1 MVKTIRKLACEEFLA
16 AKYARAK
23 LKSLQKG
30 FIGFFLKI
38 IATLLN
44 SINFDLYYKSA
55 EKELIF
61 SFFKFFSKVFS
72 CIFGQ
77 KAVSLQRF

>member
-1 MVKTIRKLACEEFLA
+1 M
-16 AKYARAK
+16 
-23 LKSLQKG
+23 SLHRL
-30 FIGFFLKI
+30 FLKI
-38 IATLLN
+38 TATLLN

-77 KAVSLQRF
+77 KAVPL